1 MCPICHGNETIG
13 LYNSRDRIYNIP
25 GIFTVYHCSRCYAV
39 FYEPQLTEEELSTY
53 YPDGYSRYR
62 YSKSLDRKNYNK
74 GLRRF
79 VLENYYG
86 YPSSKGYKPSLFK
99 KGFAFLFSFVV
110 AKGAIH
116 YQGEGKLLDVGC
128 GGGSHLYR
136 FRNWGWKTFGVEPS
150 EKGVKL
156 AKELGLNVFHG
167 ELTDA
172 CFPDD
177 FFDVIQLKDVLE
189 HLVKPHMA
197 MNEIKRILKP
207 DGVVYITMPNT
218 RGPSFWLFGENWFNL
233 EIPRHV
239 ISYSP
244 RALEFLCNATGFEIV
259 EIRFDSGAF
268 NFVRSVQFFLEEKGR
283 HWPGWFHRINWHRNK
298 LIRRTLKPLF
308 LLADLLRFG
317 DVMVAT
323 LRKGVSSES

>member
-13 LYNSRDRIYNIP
+13 LFESRDRIHNIP
-25 GIFTVYHCSRCYAV
+25 GTFMVYRCSRCHVV
-39 FYEPQLTEEELSTY
+39 FYEPQLAGEELSRY
-53 YPDGYSRYR
+53 YPDDYSRYR
-62 YSKSLDRKNYNK
+62 YSRSLDRKNYNK

-99 KGFAFLFSFVV
+99 KGFAFLSSFAV
-110 AKGAIH
+110 AKDAIP
-116 YQGEGKLLDVGC
+116 YRGEGNLLDVGC

-136 FRNWGWKTFGVEPS
+136 FRNWGWKTYGVEPS

-172 CFPDD
+172 GFPDS
-177 FFDVIQLKDVLE
+177 FFDVVQLKDVLE
-189 HLVKPHMA
+189 HLVKPHMV

-207 DGVVYITMPNT
+207 DGVVFITLPNA
-218 RGPSFWLFGENWFNL
+218 RSISFWLFQENWFNL

-239 ISYSP
+239 VSYSP
-244 RALEFLCNATGFEIV
+244 RGLRILCDATGFEIV
-259 EIRFDSGAF
+259 KIQFNSGAF
-268 NFVRSVQFFLEEKGR
+268 NFVRSVKYLLEEMGDQCPQWLR
-283 HWPGWFHRINWHRNK
+283 RIDWPRNK
-298 LIRRTLKPLF
+298 LIRRTLKPF
-308 LLADLLRFG
+308 FFVVDLLRFG
-317 DVMVAT
+317 DVMVT
-323 LRKGVSSES
+323 ILRKGVSSES